1 MAKRTRKKR
10 KISPI
15 KKTLRKKNLARNFI
29 VLLSLIF
36 ILLLFA
42 YFFLSKNNQAVNSSS
57 NNNILQSQKL
67 YTNDEIMEE
76 IIQNLNPDIK
86 NNILEKDLEEEKTK
100 KESFEEELKKDI
112 SKEVFE
118 RQKEI
123 EKSKVE
129 QKIEI
134 KQSKEIEDEIIEEKS
149 QIEKPITKQKKDLI
163 TKKDNYKYDLKTKPK
178 LVIIIDDVV
187 SKIQKDKIL
196 NIGYPIT
203 MAFLPPKSGHKESA
217 IIAQN
222 LPFHMIHFPMQAS
235 KNFKNIEVNTLN
247 ISDSYETI
255 EARVKQLRVL
265 YPNATY
271 TNNHTGSVFTEN
283 YEAMDKLFSEL
294 KKYNFIFVDSKTTPN
309 SVAKELSIKYQMPY
323 IVRDTF
329 LDNDRSFTAIQNQ
342 LKDAIRV
349 AKKQGFA
356 IAIGHPYEVTFQVL
370 KESKHLLNDV
380 EPIFLNKLP
389 YFHVKAGKDDIAK
402 QTPINEAEVYGYF
415 QGKLIMYSNFKKK
428 GNS

>member
-15 KKTLRKKNLARNFI
+15 KKTLRKRNLARNFI

-42 YFFLSKNNQAVNSSS
+42 YFFLSKNNQAVKSSS

-67 YTNDEIMEE
+67 YTNDEIMEK

-86 NNILEKDLEEEKTK
+86 NNILEKDLETEKTK
-100 KESFEEELKKDI
+100 KESFEQELKKDI
-112 SKEVFE
+112 LKEVLE
-118 RQKEI
+118 KQKEI
-123 EKSKVE
+123 EKSKIEEKV
-129 QKIEI
+129 EI
-134 KQSKEIEDEIIEEKS
+134 KQAKEPSKEIEDEIIEEKTK
-149 QIEKPITKQKKDLI
+149 IEKPAIKEKKELI
-163 TKKDNYKYDLKTKPK
+163 TKKDSYKYDLKTKPK

-187 SKIQKDKIL
+187 SKSQKDKIL

-203 MAFLPPKSGHKESA
+203 MAFLPPNGVQKESA

-235 KNFKNIEVNTLN
+235 KNFKNIEIDTLN
-247 ISDSYETI
+247 ISDSYEKI
-255 EARVKQLRVL
+255 EARVKKLRDL
-265 YPNATY
+265 YPNTTY

-283 YEAMDKLFSEL
+283 YEAMDKLFRAL

-389 YFHVKAGKDDIAK
+389 Y
-402 QTPINEAEVYGYF
+402 
-415 QGKLIMYSNFKKK
+415 L
-428 GNS
+428 

>member
-1 MAKRTRKKR
+1 MVKKTRKKR

-15 KKTLRKKNLARNFI
+15 KKSLRKRNLARNFI
-29 VLLSLIF
+29 VLLSLVF

-42 YFFLSKNNQAVNSSS
+42 YFFLSKNNQTVKSSS
-57 NNNILQSQKL
+57 NNNILQSKKL
-67 YTNDEIMEE
+67 YTNDEIMEKVIE
-76 IIQNLNPDIK
+76 NLNPDSK
-86 NNILEKDLEEEKTK
+86 NNILEKNLETEENK
-100 KESFEEELKKDI
+100 KEIFEQELKKDI
-112 SKEVFE
+112 LKEVLE
-118 RQKEI
+118 KQKEI
-123 EKSKVE
+123 EKSKIEEKV
-129 QKIEI
+129 EI
-134 KQSKEIEDEIIEEKS
+134 KQAKEPSKEIEDEIIEEKTK
-149 QIEKPITKQKKDLI
+149 IEKPAIKEKKELI
-163 TKKDNYKYDLKTKPK
+163 TKKDSYKYDLKTKPK

-187 SKIQKDKIL
+187 SKSQKDKIL

-203 MAFLPPKSGHKESA
+203 MAFLPPNGVQKESA

-235 KNFKNIEVNTLN
+235 KNFKNIEIDTLN
-247 ISDSYETI
+247 ISDSYEKI
-255 EARVKQLRVL
+255 EARVKKLRDL
-265 YPNATY
+265 YPNTTY

-283 YEAMDKLFSEL
+283 YEAMDKLFRAL
-294 KKYNFIFVDSKTTPN
+294 KKYNFIFVDSRTTPN

-389 YFHVKAGKDDIAK
+389 Y
-402 QTPINEAEVYGYF
+402 
-415 QGKLIMYSNFKKK
+415 L
-428 GNS
+428 

>member
-1 MAKRTRKKR
+1 MVKKTRKKR

-15 KKTLRKKNLARNFI
+15 KKSLRKRNLARNFI
-29 VLLSLIF
+29 VLLALIF
-36 ILLLFA
+36 LLLLFA
-42 YFFLSKNNQAVNSSS
+42 YFFLSKNNQTVKSSS
-57 NNNILQSQKL
+57 NNNILQSKKL
-67 YTNDEIMEE
+67 YTNDEIMEKVIE
-76 IIQNLNPDIK
+76 NLNPDSK
-86 NNILEKDLEEEKTK
+86 NNILEKNLETEENK
-100 KESFEEELKKDI
+100 KEIFEQELKKDI
-112 SKEVFE
+112 LKEVLE
-118 RQKEI
+118 KQKEI
-123 EKSKVE
+123 EKSKIEEKV
-129 QKIEI
+129 EI
-134 KQSKEIEDEIIEEKS
+134 KQAKEPSKEIEDEIIEEKTK
-149 QIEKPITKQKKDLI
+149 IEKPAIKEKKELI
-163 TKKDNYKYDLKTKPK
+163 TKKDSYKYDLKTKPK

-187 SKIQKDKIL
+187 SKTQKDKIL

-203 MAFLPPKSGHKESA
+203 MAFLPPNSGHKESA

-283 YEAMDKLFSEL
+283 YEAMDKLFRAL

-356 IAIGHPYEVTFQVL
+356 IAIGHPYEVTFKVL

-389 YFHVKAGKDDIAK
+389 Y
-402 QTPINEAEVYGYF
+402 
-415 QGKLIMYSNFKKK
+415 L
-428 GNS
+428 

>member
-1 MAKRTRKKR
+1 MK
-10 KISPI
+10 
-15 KKTLRKKNLARNFI
+15 FI
-29 VLLSLIF
+29 FRRLFLIF
-36 ILLLFA
+36 VAIFFA
-42 YFFLSKNNQAVNSSS
+42 TTLNAKEGKVIGSS
-57 NNNILQSQKL
+57 NHEVPSWFKDSFLDISE
-67 YTNDEIMEE
+67 DIEE
-76 IIQNLNPDIK
+76 ATEK
-86 NNILEKDLEEEKTK
+86 NKHFMIFLDFEGCPYCSKML

-129 QKIEI
+129 QKIDI

-187 SKIQKDKIL
+187 SKTQKDKIL

-222 LPFHMIHFPMQAS
+222 LPFHMIHLPMQAS

-283 YEAMDKLFSEL
+283 YEAMDKLFRAL
-294 KKYNFIFVDSKTTPN
+294 KKYNFIFVDSRTTPN

-389 YFHVKAGKDDIAK
+389 Y
-402 QTPINEAEVYGYF
+402 
-415 QGKLIMYSNFKKK
+415 L
-428 GNS
+428 

>member
-1 MAKRTRKKR
+1 MVKKTRKKR

-15 KKTLRKKNLARNFI
+15 KKSLRKRNLARNFI
-29 VLLSLIF
+29 VLLALIF
-36 ILLLFA
+36 LLLLFA
-42 YFFLSKNNQAVNSSS
+42 YFFLSKNNQTVKSSS
-57 NNNILQSQKL
+57 NNNILQSKKL
-67 YTNDEIMEE
+67 YTNDEIMEKVIE
-76 IIQNLNPDIK
+76 NLNPDSK
-86 NNILEKDLEEEKTK
+86 NNILEKNLETEENK
-100 KESFEEELKKDI
+100 KEIFEQELKKDI
-112 SKEVFE
+112 LKEVLE
-118 RQKEI
+118 KQKEI
-123 EKSKVE
+123 EKSKIEEKV
-129 QKIEI
+129 EI
-134 KQSKEIEDEIIEEKS
+134 KQAKEPSKEIEDEIIEEKTK
-149 QIEKPITKQKKDLI
+149 IEKPAIKEKKELI
-163 TKKDNYKYDLKTKPK
+163 TKKDSYKYDLKTKPK

-187 SKIQKDKIL
+187 SKSQKDKIL

-203 MAFLPPKSGHKESA
+203 MAFLPPNGVQKESA

-222 LPFHMIHFPMQAS
+222 LPFHIIHFPMQAS
-235 KNFKNIEVNTLN
+235 KNFKNIEIDTLN

-255 EARVKQLRVL
+255 EARVKKLRDL
-265 YPNATY
+265 YPNTTY

-283 YEAMDKLFSEL
+283 YEAMDKLFRAL

-389 YFHVKAGKDDIAK
+389 Y
-402 QTPINEAEVYGYF
+402 
-415 QGKLIMYSNFKKK
+415 L
-428 GNS
+428 

>member
-15 KKTLRKKNLARNFI
+15 KKTLRKRNLARNFI

-57 NNNILQSQKL
+57 NNNILQSKKL
-67 YTNDEIMEE
+67 YTNDEIMEKVIE
-76 IIQNLNPDIK
+76 NLNPDSK
-86 NNILEKDLEEEKTK
+86 NNILEKNLETEENK
-100 KESFEEELKKDI
+100 KEIFEQELKKDI
-112 SKEVFE
+112 LKEVLE
-118 RQKEI
+118 KQKEI
-123 EKSKVE
+123 EKSKIEEKV
-129 QKIEI
+129 EI
-134 KQSKEIEDEIIEEKS
+134 KQAKEPSKEIEDEIIEEKT

-187 SKIQKDKIL
+187 SKSQKDKIL

-203 MAFLPPKSGHKESA
+203 MAFLPPNGVQKESA

-283 YEAMDKLFSEL
+283 YEAMDKLFRAL

-356 IAIGHPYEVTFQVL
+356 IAIGHPYEVTFKVL

-389 YFHVKAGKDDIAK
+389 Y
-402 QTPINEAEVYGYF
+402 
-415 QGKLIMYSNFKKK
+415 L
-428 GNS
+428 

>member
-1 MAKRTRKKR
+1 MVKKTRKKR

-15 KKTLRKKNLARNFI
+15 KKSLRKRNLARNFI
-29 VLLSLIF
+29 VLLALIF
-36 ILLLFA
+36 LLLLFA
-42 YFFLSKNNQAVNSSS
+42 YFFLSKNNQTVKSSS
-57 NNNILQSQKL
+57 NNNILQSKKL
-67 YTNDEIMEE
+67 YTNDEIMEKVIE
-76 IIQNLNPDIK
+76 NLNPDSK
-86 NNILEKDLEEEKTK
+86 NNILEKNLETEENK
-100 KESFEEELKKDI
+100 KEIFEQELKKDI
-112 SKEVFE
+112 LKEVLE
-118 RQKEI
+118 KQKEI
-123 EKSKVE
+123 EKSKIEEKV
-129 QKIEI
+129 EI
-134 KQSKEIEDEIIEEKS
+134 KQAKEPSKEIEDEIIEEKTK
-149 QIEKPITKQKKDLI
+149 IEKPAIKEKKELI
-163 TKKDNYKYDLKTKPK
+163 TKKDSYKYDLKTKPK

-187 SKIQKDKIL
+187 SKSQKDKIL

-203 MAFLPPKSGHKESA
+203 MAFLPPNGVQKESA

-283 YEAMDKLFSEL
+283 YEAMDKLFRAL

-389 YFHVKAGKDDIAK
+389 Y
-402 QTPINEAEVYGYF
+402 
-415 QGKLIMYSNFKKK
+415 L
-428 GNS
+428 

>member
-1 MAKRTRKKR
+1 MVKKTRKKR

-15 KKTLRKKNLARNFI
+15 KKSLRKRNLARNFI
-29 VLLSLIF
+29 VLLALIF
-36 ILLLFA
+36 LLLLFA
-42 YFFLSKNNQAVNSSS
+42 YFFLSKNNQTVKSSS
-57 NNNILQSQKL
+57 NNNILQSKKL
-67 YTNDEIMEE
+67 YTNDEIMEKVIE
-76 IIQNLNPDIK
+76 NLNPDSK
-86 NNILEKDLEEEKTK
+86 NNILEKNLETEENK
-100 KESFEEELKKDI
+100 KEIFEQELKKDI
-112 SKEVFE
+112 LKEVLE
-118 RQKEI
+118 KQKEI
-123 EKSKVE
+123 EKSKIEEKV
-129 QKIEI
+129 EI
-134 KQSKEIEDEIIEEKS
+134 KQAKEPSKEIEDEIIEEKTK
-149 QIEKPITKQKKDLI
+149 IEKPAIKEKKELI
-163 TKKDNYKYDLKTKPK
+163 TKKDSYKYDLKTKPK

-187 SKIQKDKIL
+187 SKSQKDKIL

-203 MAFLPPKSGHKESA
+203 MAFLPPNGVQKESA

-235 KNFKNIEVNTLN
+235 KNFKNIEIDTLN
-247 ISDSYETI
+247 ISDSYEKI
-255 EARVKQLRVL
+255 EARVKKLRDL
-265 YPNATY
+265 YPNTTY

-283 YEAMDKLFSEL
+283 YEAMDKLFRAL

-329 LDNDRSFTAIQNQ
+329 LDNDRSFSAIQNQ

-389 YFHVKAGKDDIAK
+389 Y
-402 QTPINEAEVYGYF
+402 
-415 QGKLIMYSNFKKK
+415 L
-428 GNS
+428 

>member
-57 NNNILQSQKL
+57 NNNILQSKKL

-86 NNILEKDLEEEKTK
+86 NNILEKDLEIEKTK

-112 SKEVFE
+112 LKEVLKK
-118 RQKEI
+118 QKEI
-123 EKSKVE
+123 EKSKIEEKV
-129 QKIEI
+129 EI
-134 KQSKEIEDEIIEEKS
+134 KQAKEPSKEIEDEIIEEKS

-187 SKIQKDKIL
+187 SKTQKDKIL

-203 MAFLPPKSGHKESA
+203 MAFLPPNSGHKESA

-283 YEAMDKLFSEL
+283 YEAMDKLFRAL
-294 KKYNFIFVDSKTTPN
+294 KKYNFIFVDSRTTPN

-356 IAIGHPYEVTFQVL
+356 IAIGHPYEVTFKVL

-389 YFHVKAGKDDIAK
+389 Y
-402 QTPINEAEVYGYF
+402 
-415 QGKLIMYSNFKKK
+415 L
-428 GNS
+428 

>member
-1 MAKRTRKKR
+1 MVKKTRKKR

-15 KKTLRKKNLARNFI
+15 KKSLRKRNLARNFI
-29 VLLSLIF
+29 VLLALIF
-36 ILLLFA
+36 LLLLFA

-57 NNNILQSQKL
+57 NNNILQSKKL
-67 YTNDEIMEE
+67 YTNDEIMEKVIE
-76 IIQNLNPDIK
+76 NLNPDNK
-86 NNILEKDLEEEKTK
+86 NNILEKNLETEENK
-100 KESFEEELKKDI
+100 KEIFEQELKKDI
-112 SKEVFE
+112 LKEVLE
-118 RQKEI
+118 KQKEI
-123 EKSKVE
+123 EKSKIEEKV
-129 QKIEI
+129 EI
-134 KQSKEIEDEIIEEKS
+134 KQAKEPSKEIEDEIIEEKTK
-149 QIEKPITKQKKDLI
+149 IEKPAIKEKKELI
-163 TKKDNYKYDLKTKPK
+163 TKKDSYKYDLKTKPK

-187 SKIQKDKIL
+187 SKSQKDKIL

-203 MAFLPPKSGHKESA
+203 MAFLPPNGVQKESA

-283 YEAMDKLFSEL
+283 YEAMDKLFRAL
-294 KKYNFIFVDSKTTPN
+294 KKYNFIFVDSRTTPN

-389 YFHVKAGKDDIAK
+389 Y
-402 QTPINEAEVYGYF
+402 
-415 QGKLIMYSNFKKK
+415 L
-428 GNS
+428 

>member
-1 MAKRTRKKR
+1 MSNRK
-10 KISPI
+10 
-15 KKTLRKKNLARNFI
+15 
-29 VLLSLIF
+29 
-36 ILLLFA
+36 A
-42 YFFLSKNNQAVNSSS
+42 YN
-57 NNNILQSQKL
+57 
-67 YTNDEIMEE
+67 
-76 IIQNLNPDIK
+76 
-86 NNILEKDLEEEKTK
+86 KTK
-100 KESFEEELKKDI
+100 KE
-112 SKEVFE
+112 
-118 RQKEI
+118 
-123 EKSKVE
+123 
-129 QKIEI
+129 
-134 KQSKEIEDEIIEEKS
+134 
-149 QIEKPITKQKKDLI
+149 LI

-187 SKIQKDKIL
+187 SKTQKDKIL

-203 MAFLPPKSGHKESA
+203 MAFLPPNSGHKESA
-217 IIAQN
+217 TIAQN

-283 YEAMDKLFSEL
+283 YEAMDKLFRAL

-389 YFHVKAGKDDIAK
+389 Y
-402 QTPINEAEVYGYF
+402 
-415 QGKLIMYSNFKKK
+415 L
-428 GNS
+428 

>member
-1 MAKRTRKKR
+1 MVKKTRKKR

-15 KKTLRKKNLARNFI
+15 KKTLRKRNLARNFI
-29 VLLSLIF
+29 VLLALIF
-36 ILLLFA
+36 LLLLFA
-42 YFFLSKNNQAVNSSS
+42 YFFLSKNNQTVKSSS
-57 NNNILQSQKL
+57 NNNILQSKKL
-67 YTNDEIMEE
+67 YTNDEIMEKVIE
-76 IIQNLNPDIK
+76 NLNPDSK
-86 NNILEKDLEEEKTK
+86 NNILEKNLETEENK
-100 KESFEEELKKDI
+100 KEIFEQELKKDI
-112 SKEVFE
+112 LKEVLE
-118 RQKEI
+118 KQKEI
-123 EKSKVE
+123 EKSKIEEKV
-129 QKIEI
+129 EI
-134 KQSKEIEDEIIEEKS
+134 KQAKEPSKEIEDEIIEEKTK
-149 QIEKPITKQKKDLI
+149 IEKPAIKEKKELI
-163 TKKDNYKYDLKTKPK
+163 TKKDSYKYDLKTKPK

-187 SKIQKDKIL
+187 SKTQKDKIL

-203 MAFLPPKSGHKESA
+203 MAFLPPNSGHKESA

-283 YEAMDKLFSEL
+283 YEAMDKLFRAL
-294 KKYNFIFVDSKTTPN
+294 KKYNFIFVDSRTTPN

-389 YFHVKAGKDDIAK
+389 Y
-402 QTPINEAEVYGYF
+402 
-415 QGKLIMYSNFKKK
+415 L
-428 GNS
+428 

>member
-15 KKTLRKKNLARNFI
+15 KKTLRKRNLARNFI

-57 NNNILQSQKL
+57 KNNILQSQKL

-86 NNILEKDLEEEKTK
+86 NNILEKDLETEKTK

-123 EKSKVE
+123 EKSKIE
-129 QKIEI
+129 QKIET

-187 SKIQKDKIL
+187 SKTQKDKIL

-283 YEAMDKLFSEL
+283 DEAMDKLFKAL
-294 KKYNFIFVDSKTTPN
+294 VKYNFIFVDSKTSAK
-309 SVAKELSIKYQMPY
+309 SVGQKYANKYNLPY
-323 IVRDTF
+323 ISRNIF
-329 LDNDRSFTAIQNQ
+329 LDNEKSYEYIKSQ
-342 LKDAIRV
+342 LIKSV
-349 AKKQGFA
+349 ELAKKHGYA
-356 IAIGHPYEVTFQVL
+356 VAIGHPYDITLKVL

-380 EPIFLNKLP
+380 DPILVNKLP
-389 YFHVKAGKDDIAK
+389 H
-402 QTPINEAEVYGYF
+402 
-415 QGKLIMYSNFKKK
+415 L
-428 GNS
+428 

>member
-15 KKTLRKKNLARNFI
+15 KKTLRKRNLARNFI

-42 YFFLSKNNQAVNSSS
+42 YFFLSKNNQTVNSSS

-67 YTNDEIMEE
+67 YTNDEIMEKVIE
-76 IIQNLNPDIK
+76 NLNPDSK
-86 NNILEKDLEEEKTK
+86 NNILEKNLETEENK
-100 KESFEEELKKDI
+100 KEIFEQELKKDI
-112 SKEVFE
+112 LKEVLE
-118 RQKEI
+118 KQKEI
-123 EKSKVE
+123 EKSKIEEKV
-129 QKIEI
+129 EI
-134 KQSKEIEDEIIEEKS
+134 KQAKEPSKEIEDEIIEEKTK
-149 QIEKPITKQKKDLI
+149 IEKPAIKEKKELI
-163 TKKDNYKYDLKTKPK
+163 TKKDSYKYDLKTKPK

-187 SKIQKDKIL
+187 SKSQKDKIL

-203 MAFLPPKSGHKESA
+203 MAFLPPNGVQKESA

-283 YEAMDKLFSEL
+283 YEAMDKLFRAL
-294 KKYNFIFVDSKTTPN
+294 KKYNFIFVDSRTTPN

-356 IAIGHPYEVTFQVL
+356 IAIGHPYEVTFKVL

-389 YFHVKAGKDDIAK
+389 Y
-402 QTPINEAEVYGYF
+402 
-415 QGKLIMYSNFKKK
+415 L
-428 GNS
+428 

>member
-1 MAKRTRKKR
+1 MVKKTRKKR

-15 KKTLRKKNLARNFI
+15 KKSLRKRNLARNFI
-29 VLLSLIF
+29 VLLALIF
-36 ILLLFA
+36 LLLLFA
-42 YFFLSKNNQAVNSSS
+42 YFFLSKNNQTVKSSS
-57 NNNILQSQKL
+57 NNNILQSKKL
-67 YTNDEIMEE
+67 FTNDEIMEKVIE
-76 IIQNLNPDIK
+76 NLNPDSK
-86 NNILEKDLEEEKTK
+86 NNILEKNLETEENK
-100 KESFEEELKKDI
+100 KEIFEQELKKDI
-112 SKEVFE
+112 LKEVLE
-118 RQKEI
+118 KQKEI
-123 EKSKVE
+123 EKSKIEEKV
-129 QKIEI
+129 EI
-134 KQSKEIEDEIIEEKS
+134 KQAKEPSKEIEDEIIEEKTK
-149 QIEKPITKQKKDLI
+149 IEKPAIKEKKELI
-163 TKKDNYKYDLKTKPK
+163 TKKDSYKYDLKTKPK

-187 SKIQKDKIL
+187 SKSQKDKIL

-203 MAFLPPKSGHKESA
+203 MAFLPPNGVQKESA

-235 KNFKNIEVNTLN
+235 KNFKNIEIDTLN
-247 ISDSYETI
+247 ISDSYEKI
-255 EARVKQLRVL
+255 EARVKKLRDL
-265 YPNATY
+265 YPNTTY

-283 YEAMDKLFSEL
+283 YEAMDKLFRAL

-356 IAIGHPYEVTFQVL
+356 IAIGHPYEVTFKVL

-389 YFHVKAGKDDIAK
+389 Y
-402 QTPINEAEVYGYF
+402 
-415 QGKLIMYSNFKKK
+415 L
-428 GNS
+428 

>member
-15 KKTLRKKNLARNFI
+15 KKSLRKRNLARNFI

-36 ILLLFA
+36 LLLLFA

-67 YTNDEIMEE
+67 YTNDEIMEKVIE
-76 IIQNLNPDIK
+76 NLNPDSK
-86 NNILEKDLEEEKTK
+86 NNILEKNLETEENK
-100 KESFEEELKKDI
+100 KEIFEQELKKDI
-112 SKEVFE
+112 LKEVLE
-118 RQKEI
+118 KQKEI
-123 EKSKVE
+123 EKSKIEEKV
-129 QKIEI
+129 EI
-134 KQSKEIEDEIIEEKS
+134 KQAKEPSKEIEDEIIEEKTK
-149 QIEKPITKQKKDLI
+149 IEKPAIKEKKELI
-163 TKKDNYKYDLKTKPK
+163 TKKDSYKYDLKTKPK

-187 SKIQKDKIL
+187 SKSQKDKIL

-203 MAFLPPKSGHKESA
+203 MAFLPPNGVQKESA

-283 YEAMDKLFSEL
+283 YEAMDKLFRAL

-389 YFHVKAGKDDIAK
+389 Y
-402 QTPINEAEVYGYF
+402 
-415 QGKLIMYSNFKKK
+415 L
-428 GNS
+428 

>member
-10 KISPI
+10 KISTI
-15 KKTLRKKNLARNFI
+15 KKTLRKRNLARNFI

-76 IIQNLNPDIK
+76 VIQNLK
-86 NNILEKDLEEEKTK
+86 EEKTK

-123 EKSKVE
+123 EKSKIE
-129 QKIEI
+129 QKIET
-134 KQSKEIEDEIIEEKS
+134 KQSKEREDEIIEEKS

-187 SKIQKDKIL
+187 SKTQKDKIL

-203 MAFLPPKSGHKESA
+203 MAFLPPNSGHKESA

-283 YEAMDKLFSEL
+283 YEAMDKLFRAL
-294 KKYNFIFVDSKTTPN
+294 KKYNFIFVDSRTTPN

-356 IAIGHPYEVTFQVL
+356 IAIGHTYEVTFQVL
-370 KESKHLLNDV
+370 KESKHILNDV

-389 YFHVKAGKDDIAK
+389 Y
-402 QTPINEAEVYGYF
+402 
-415 QGKLIMYSNFKKK
+415 L
-428 GNS
+428 

>member
-1 MAKRTRKKR
+1 MVKKTRKKR

-15 KKTLRKKNLARNFI
+15 KKSLRKRNLARNFI
-29 VLLSLIF
+29 VLLALIF
-36 ILLLFA
+36 LLLLFA
-42 YFFLSKNNQAVNSSS
+42 YFFLSKNNQTVKSSS
-57 NNNILQSQKL
+57 NNNILQSKKL
-67 YTNDEIMEE
+67 YTNDEIMEKVIE
-76 IIQNLNPDIK
+76 NLNPDNK
-86 NNILEKDLEEEKTK
+86 NNILEKNLETEENK
-100 KESFEEELKKDI
+100 KEIFEQELKKDI
-112 SKEVFE
+112 LKEVLE
-118 RQKEI
+118 KQKEI
-123 EKSKVE
+123 EKSKIEEKV
-129 QKIEI
+129 EI
-134 KQSKEIEDEIIEEKS
+134 KQAKEPSKEIEDEIIEEKTK
-149 QIEKPITKQKKDLI
+149 IEKPAIKEKKELI
-163 TKKDNYKYDLKTKPK
+163 TKKDSYKYDLKTKPK

-187 SKIQKDKIL
+187 SKSQKDKIL

-203 MAFLPPKSGHKESA
+203 MAFLPPNGVQKESA

-235 KNFKNIEVNTLN
+235 KNFKNIEIDTLN

-283 YEAMDKLFSEL
+283 YEAMDKLFRAL

-356 IAIGHPYEVTFQVL
+356 IAIGHPYEVTFKVL

-389 YFHVKAGKDDIAK
+389 Y
-402 QTPINEAEVYGYF
+402 
-415 QGKLIMYSNFKKK
+415 L
-428 GNS
+428 

>member
-1 MAKRTRKKR
+1 MVKKTRKKR

-42 YFFLSKNNQAVNSSS
+42 YFFLSKNNQTVKSSS
-57 NNNILQSQKL
+57 NNNILQSKKL
-67 YTNDEIMEE
+67 YTNDEIMEKVIE
-76 IIQNLNPDIK
+76 NLNPDNK
-86 NNILEKDLEEEKTK
+86 NNILEKNLETEENK
-100 KESFEEELKKDI
+100 KEIFEQELKKDI
-112 SKEVFE
+112 LKEVLE
-118 RQKEI
+118 KQKEI
-123 EKSKVE
+123 EKSKIEEKV
-129 QKIEI
+129 EI
-134 KQSKEIEDEIIEEKS
+134 KQAKEPSKEIEDEIIEEKTK
-149 QIEKPITKQKKDLI
+149 IEKPAIKEKKELI
-163 TKKDNYKYDLKTKPK
+163 TKKDSYKYDLKTKPK
-178 LVIIIDDVV
+178 LVIIIDDAV
-187 SKIQKDKIL
+187 SKSQKDKIL

-203 MAFLPPKSGHKESA
+203 MAFLPPNGVQKESA

-283 YEAMDKLFSEL
+283 YEAMDKLFRAL

-329 LDNDRSFTAIQNQ
+329 LDNDRSFSAIQNQ

-389 YFHVKAGKDDIAK
+389 Y
-402 QTPINEAEVYGYF
+402 
-415 QGKLIMYSNFKKK
+415 L
-428 GNS
+428 

>member
-1 MAKRTRKKR
+1 MVKKTRKKR

-15 KKTLRKKNLARNFI
+15 KKTLRKRNLARNFI
-29 VLLSLIF
+29 VLLALIF
-36 ILLLFA
+36 LLLLFA
-42 YFFLSKNNQAVNSSS
+42 YFFLSKNNQTVKSSS
-57 NNNILQSQKL
+57 NNNILQSKKL
-67 YTNDEIMEE
+67 YTNDEIMEKVIE
-76 IIQNLNPDIK
+76 NLNPDSK
-86 NNILEKDLEEEKTK
+86 NNILEKNLETEENK
-100 KESFEEELKKDI
+100 KEIFEQELKKDI
-112 SKEVFE
+112 LKEVLE
-118 RQKEI
+118 KQKEI
-123 EKSKVE
+123 EKSKIEEKV
-129 QKIEI
+129 EI
-134 KQSKEIEDEIIEEKS
+134 KQAKEPSKEIEDEIIEEKTK
-149 QIEKPITKQKKDLI
+149 IEKPAIKEKKELIAKKDR
-163 TKKDNYKYDLKTKPK
+163 YKYDLKTNPK

-187 SKIQKDKIL
+187 SKSQKDKIL

-203 MAFLPPKSGHKESA
+203 MAFLPPNGVQKESA

-235 KNFKNIEVNTLN
+235 KNFKNIEIDTLN
-247 ISDSYETI
+247 ISDSYEKI

-283 YEAMDKLFSEL
+283 YEAMDKLFRAL

-356 IAIGHPYEVTFQVL
+356 IAIGHPYEVTFKVL

-389 YFHVKAGKDDIAK
+389 Y
-402 QTPINEAEVYGYF
+402 
-415 QGKLIMYSNFKKK
+415 L
-428 GNS
+428 

>member
-1 MAKRTRKKR
+1 MVKKTRKKR

-15 KKTLRKKNLARNFI
+15 KKSLRKRNLARNFI
-29 VLLSLIF
+29 VLLALIF
-36 ILLLFA
+36 LLLLFA
-42 YFFLSKNNQAVNSSS
+42 YFFLSKNNQTVKSSS
-57 NNNILQSQKL
+57 NNNILQSKKL
-67 YTNDEIMEE
+67 YTNDEIMEKVIE
-76 IIQNLNPDIK
+76 NLNPDSK
-86 NNILEKDLEEEKTK
+86 NNILEKNLETEENK
-100 KESFEEELKKDI
+100 KEIFEQELKKDI
-112 SKEVFE
+112 LKEVLE
-118 RQKEI
+118 KQKEI
-123 EKSKVE
+123 EKSKIEEKV
-129 QKIEI
+129 EI
-134 KQSKEIEDEIIEEKS
+134 KQAKEPSKEIEDEIIEEKTK
-149 QIEKPITKQKKDLI
+149 IEKPAIKEKKELI
-163 TKKDNYKYDLKTKPK
+163 TKKDSYKYDLKTKPK

-187 SKIQKDKIL
+187 SKSQKDKIL

-203 MAFLPPKSGHKESA
+203 MAFLPPNGVQKESA

-283 YEAMDKLFSEL
+283 YEAMDKLFRAL
-294 KKYNFIFVDSKTTPN
+294 KKYNFIFVDSRTTPN

-389 YFHVKAGKDDIAK
+389 Y
-402 QTPINEAEVYGYF
+402 
-415 QGKLIMYSNFKKK
+415 L
-428 GNS
+428 

>member
-1 MAKRTRKKR
+1 MVKKTRKKR

-15 KKTLRKKNLARNFI
+15 KKSLRKRNLARNFI
-29 VLLSLIF
+29 VLLALIF
-36 ILLLFA
+36 LLLLFA
-42 YFFLSKNNQAVNSSS
+42 YFFLSKNNQTVKSSS
-57 NNNILQSQKL
+57 NNNILQSKKL
-67 YTNDEIMEE
+67 YTNDEIMEKVIE
-76 IIQNLNPDIK
+76 NLNPDSK
-86 NNILEKDLEEEKTK
+86 NNILEKNLETEENK
-100 KESFEEELKKDI
+100 KEIFEQELKKDI
-112 SKEVFE
+112 LKEVLE
-118 RQKEI
+118 KQKEI
-123 EKSKVE
+123 EKSKIEEKV
-129 QKIEI
+129 EI
-134 KQSKEIEDEIIEEKS
+134 KQAKEPSKEIEDEIIEEKTK
-149 QIEKPITKQKKDLI
+149 IEKPAIKEKKELI
-163 TKKDNYKYDLKTKPK
+163 TKKDSYKYDLKTKPK

-187 SKIQKDKIL
+187 SKSQKDKIL

-203 MAFLPPKSGHKESA
+203 MAFLPPNGVQKESA

-235 KNFKNIEVNTLN
+235 KNFKNIEIDTLN

-283 YEAMDKLFSEL
+283 YEAMDKLFRAL

-356 IAIGHPYEVTFQVL
+356 IAIGHPYEVTFKVL

-389 YFHVKAGKDDIAK
+389 Y
-402 QTPINEAEVYGYF
+402 
-415 QGKLIMYSNFKKK
+415 L
-428 GNS
+428 

>member
-1 MAKRTRKKR
+1 
-10 KISPI
+10 
-15 KKTLRKKNLARNFI
+15 
-29 VLLSLIF
+29 
-36 ILLLFA
+36 
-42 YFFLSKNNQAVNSSS
+42 
-57 NNNILQSQKL
+57 
-67 YTNDEIMEE
+67 MEKVIE
-76 IIQNLNPDIK
+76 NLNPDNK
-86 NNILEKDLEEEKTK
+86 NNILEKNLETEENK
-100 KESFEEELKKDI
+100 KEIFEQELKKDI
-112 SKEVFE
+112 LKEVLE
-118 RQKEI
+118 KQKEI
-123 EKSKVE
+123 EKSKIEEKV
-129 QKIEI
+129 EI
-134 KQSKEIEDEIIEEKS
+134 KQAKEPSKEIEDEIIEEKTK
-149 QIEKPITKQKKDLI
+149 IEKPAIKEKKELI
-163 TKKDNYKYDLKTKPK
+163 TKKDSYKYDLKTKPK

-187 SKIQKDKIL
+187 SKTQKDKIL

-203 MAFLPPKSGHKESA
+203 MAFLPPNGVQKESA

-283 YEAMDKLFSEL
+283 YEAMDKLFRAL
-294 KKYNFIFVDSKTTPN
+294 KKYNFIFVDSRTTPN

-389 YFHVKAGKDDIAK
+389 Y
-402 QTPINEAEVYGYF
+402 
-415 QGKLIMYSNFKKK
+415 L
-428 GNS
+428 

>member
-57 NNNILQSQKL
+57 NNNILQSKKL

-86 NNILEKDLEEEKTK
+86 NNILEKDLEIEKTK

-112 SKEVFE
+112 LKEVLE
-118 RQKEI
+118 KQKEI
-123 EKSKVE
+123 EKSKIEEKV
-129 QKIEI
+129 EI
-134 KQSKEIEDEIIEEKS
+134 KQAKEPSKEIEDEIIEEKS

-187 SKIQKDKIL
+187 SKSQKDKIL

-203 MAFLPPKSGHKESA
+203 MAFLPPNSGHKESA

-235 KNFKNIEVNTLN
+235 KNFKNIEVDTLN
-247 ISDSYETI
+247 ISDSYEKI
-255 EARVKQLRVL
+255 EARVKQLRDL

-283 YEAMDKLFSEL
+283 YEAMDKLFRAL

-356 IAIGHPYEVTFQVL
+356 IAIGHPYEVTFKVL

-389 YFHVKAGKDDIAK
+389 Y
-402 QTPINEAEVYGYF
+402 
-415 QGKLIMYSNFKKK
+415 L
-428 GNS
+428 

>member
-1 MAKRTRKKR
+1 MVKKTRKKR

-15 KKTLRKKNLARNFI
+15 KKSLRKRNLARNFI
-29 VLLSLIF
+29 VLLALIF
-36 ILLLFA
+36 LLLLFA
-42 YFFLSKNNQAVNSSS
+42 YFFLSKNNQTVKSSS
-57 NNNILQSQKL
+57 NNNILQSKKL
-67 YTNDEIMEE
+67 YTNDEIMEKVIE
-76 IIQNLNPDIK
+76 NLNPDSK
-86 NNILEKDLEEEKTK
+86 NNILEKNLETEENK
-100 KESFEEELKKDI
+100 KEIFEQELKKDI
-112 SKEVFE
+112 LKEVLE
-118 RQKEI
+118 KQKEI
-123 EKSKVE
+123 EKSKIEEKV
-129 QKIEI
+129 EI
-134 KQSKEIEDEIIEEKS
+134 KQAKEPSKEIEDEIIEEKTK
-149 QIEKPITKQKKDLI
+149 IEKPAIKEKKELI
-163 TKKDNYKYDLKTKPK
+163 TKKDSYKYDLKTKPK

-187 SKIQKDKIL
+187 SKSQKDKIL

-203 MAFLPPKSGHKESA
+203 MAFLPPNGVQKESA

-235 KNFKNIEVNTLN
+235 KNFKNIEIDTLN
-247 ISDSYETI
+247 ISDSYEKI
-255 EARVKQLRVL
+255 EARVKKLRDL
-265 YPNATY
+265 YPNTTY

-283 YEAMDKLFSEL
+283 YEAMDKLFRAL
-294 KKYNFIFVDSKTTPN
+294 KKYNFIFVDSKTTPD

-356 IAIGHPYEVTFQVL
+356 IAIGHPYEVTFKVL

-389 YFHVKAGKDDIAK
+389 Y
-402 QTPINEAEVYGYF
+402 
-415 QGKLIMYSNFKKK
+415 L
-428 GNS
+428 

>member
-15 KKTLRKKNLARNFI
+15 KKTLRKRNLARNFI
-29 VLLSLIF
+29 VLLALIF
-36 ILLLFA
+36 LLLLFA
-42 YFFLSKNNQAVNSSS
+42 YFFLSKNNQTVKSSS
-57 NNNILQSQKL
+57 NNNILQSKKL
-67 YTNDEIMEE
+67 YTNDEIMEKVIE
-76 IIQNLNPDIK
+76 NLNPDNK
-86 NNILEKDLEEEKTK
+86 NNILEKNLETEENK
-100 KESFEEELKKDI
+100 KEIFEQELKKDI
-112 SKEVFE
+112 LKEVLE
-118 RQKEI
+118 KQKEI
-123 EKSKVE
+123 EKSKIEEKV
-129 QKIEI
+129 EI
-134 KQSKEIEDEIIEEKS
+134 KQAKEPSKEIEDEIIEEKTK
-149 QIEKPITKQKKDLI
+149 IEKPAIKEKKELI
-163 TKKDNYKYDLKTKPK
+163 TKKDSYKYDLKTKPK

-187 SKIQKDKIL
+187 SKSQKDKIL

-203 MAFLPPKSGHKESA
+203 MAFLPPNGVQKESA

-235 KNFKNIEVNTLN
+235 KNFKNIEIDTLN
-247 ISDSYETI
+247 ISDSYEKI
-255 EARVKQLRVL
+255 EARVKKLRDL
-265 YPNATY
+265 YPNTTY

-283 YEAMDKLFSEL
+283 YEAMDKLFRAL

-389 YFHVKAGKDDIAK
+389 Y
-402 QTPINEAEVYGYF
+402 
-415 QGKLIMYSNFKKK
+415 L
-428 GNS
+428 

>member
-15 KKTLRKKNLARNFI
+15 KKTLRKRNLARNFI

-42 YFFLSKNNQAVNSSS
+42 YFFLSKNNQTVKSSS
-57 NNNILQSQKL
+57 NNNILQSKKL
-67 YTNDEIMEE
+67 YTNDEIMEKVIE
-76 IIQNLNPDIK
+76 NLNPDNK
-86 NNILEKDLEEEKTK
+86 NNILEKNLETEENK
-100 KESFEEELKKDI
+100 KEIFEQELKKDI
-112 SKEVFE
+112 LKEVLE
-118 RQKEI
+118 KQKEI
-123 EKSKVE
+123 EKSKIEEKV
-129 QKIEI
+129 EI
-134 KQSKEIEDEIIEEKS
+134 KQAKEPSKEIEDEIIEEKTK
-149 QIEKPITKQKKDLI
+149 IEKPAIKEKKELI
-163 TKKDNYKYDLKTKPK
+163 TKKDSYKYDLKTKPK

-187 SKIQKDKIL
+187 SKSQKDKIL

-203 MAFLPPKSGHKESA
+203 MAFLPPNGVQKESA

-235 KNFKNIEVNTLN
+235 KNFKNIEIDTLN
-247 ISDSYETI
+247 ISDSYEKI
-255 EARVKQLRVL
+255 EARVKKLRDL
-265 YPNATY
+265 YPNTTY

-283 YEAMDKLFSEL
+283 YEAMDKLFRAL

-389 YFHVKAGKDDIAK
+389 Y
-402 QTPINEAEVYGYF
+402 
-415 QGKLIMYSNFKKK
+415 L
-428 GNS
+428 

>member
-1 MAKRTRKKR
+1 MVKKTRKKR

-15 KKTLRKKNLARNFI
+15 KKSLRKRNLARNFI

-42 YFFLSKNNQAVNSSS
+42 YFFLSKNNQTVKSSS
-57 NNNILQSQKL
+57 NNNILQSKKL
-67 YTNDEIMEE
+67 YTNDEIMEKVIE
-76 IIQNLNPDIK
+76 NLNPDSK
-86 NNILEKDLEEEKTK
+86 NNILEKNLETEENK
-100 KESFEEELKKDI
+100 KEIFEQELKKDI
-112 SKEVFE
+112 LKEVLE
-118 RQKEI
+118 KQKEI
-123 EKSKVE
+123 EKSKIEEKV
-129 QKIEI
+129 EI
-134 KQSKEIEDEIIEEKS
+134 KQAKEPSKEIEDEIIEEKTK
-149 QIEKPITKQKKDLI
+149 IEKPAIKEKKELI
-163 TKKDNYKYDLKTKPK
+163 TKKDSYKYDLKTKPK

-187 SKIQKDKIL
+187 SKSQKDKIL

-203 MAFLPPKSGHKESA
+203 MAFLPPNGVQKESA

-283 YEAMDKLFSEL
+283 YEAMDKLFRAL
-294 KKYNFIFVDSKTTPN
+294 KKYNFIFVDSRTTPN

-389 YFHVKAGKDDIAK
+389 Y
-402 QTPINEAEVYGYF
+402 
-415 QGKLIMYSNFKKK
+415 L
-428 GNS
+428 

>member
-1 MAKRTRKKR
+1 MVKKTRKKR

-15 KKTLRKKNLARNFI
+15 KKSLRKRNLARNFI
-29 VLLSLIF
+29 VLLALIF
-36 ILLLFA
+36 LLLLFA
-42 YFFLSKNNQAVNSSS
+42 YFFLSKNNQTVKSSS
-57 NNNILQSQKL
+57 NNNILQSKKL
-67 YTNDEIMEE
+67 YTNDEIMEKVIE
-76 IIQNLNPDIK
+76 NLNPDSK
-86 NNILEKDLEEEKTK
+86 NNILEKNLETEENK
-100 KESFEEELKKDI
+100 KEIFEQELKKDI
-112 SKEVFE
+112 LKEVLE
-118 RQKEI
+118 KQKEI
-123 EKSKVE
+123 EKSKIEEKV
-129 QKIEI
+129 EI
-134 KQSKEIEDEIIEEKS
+134 KQAKEPSKEIEDEIIEEKT

-187 SKIQKDKIL
+187 SKTQKDKIL

-203 MAFLPPKSGHKESA
+203 MAFLPPNGVQKESA

-283 YEAMDKLFSEL
+283 YEAMDKLFRAL

-389 YFHVKAGKDDIAK
+389 Y
-402 QTPINEAEVYGYF
+402 
-415 QGKLIMYSNFKKK
+415 L
-428 GNS
+428 

>member
-1 MAKRTRKKR
+1 MAKKTRKKR

-15 KKTLRKKNLARNFI
+15 KKTLRKRNLARNFI

-57 NNNILQSQKL
+57 KNNILQSQKL

-86 NNILEKDLEEEKTK
+86 NNILEKDLEIEKTK

-112 SKEVFE
+112 LKEVLE
-118 RQKEI
+118 KQKEI
-123 EKSKVE
+123 EKSKIEEKV
-129 QKIEI
+129 EI
-134 KQSKEIEDEIIEEKS
+134 KQAKEPSKEIEDEIIEEKTK
-149 QIEKPITKQKKDLI
+149 IEKPAIKEKKELI
-163 TKKDNYKYDLKTKPK
+163 TKKDSYKYDLKTKPK

-187 SKIQKDKIL
+187 SKTQKDKIL

-203 MAFLPPKSGHKESA
+203 MAFLPPNGVQKESA

-283 YEAMDKLFSEL
+283 YEAMDKLFRAL

-389 YFHVKAGKDDIAK
+389 Y
-402 QTPINEAEVYGYF
+402 
-415 QGKLIMYSNFKKK
+415 L
-428 GNS
+428 

>member
-15 KKTLRKKNLARNFI
+15 KKTLRKRNLARNFI

-42 YFFLSKNNQAVNSSS
+42 YFFLSKNNQTVKSSS
-57 NNNILQSQKL
+57 NNNILQSKKL
-67 YTNDEIMEE
+67 YTNDEIMEKVIE
-76 IIQNLNPDIK
+76 NLNPDSK
-86 NNILEKDLEEEKTK
+86 NNILEKNLETEENK
-100 KESFEEELKKDI
+100 KEIFEQELKKDI
-112 SKEVFE
+112 LKEVLE
-118 RQKEI
+118 KQKEI
-123 EKSKVE
+123 EKSKIEEKV
-129 QKIEI
+129 EI
-134 KQSKEIEDEIIEEKS
+134 KQAKEPSKEIEDEIIEEKTK
-149 QIEKPITKQKKDLI
+149 IEKPAIKEKKELI
-163 TKKDNYKYDLKTKPK
+163 TKKDSYKYDLKTKPK

-187 SKIQKDKIL
+187 SKSQKDKIL

-203 MAFLPPKSGHKESA
+203 MAFLPPNGVQKESA

-255 EARVKQLRVL
+255 EARVKKLRDL
-265 YPNATY
+265 YPNTTY

-283 YEAMDKLFSEL
+283 YEAMDKLFRAL

-356 IAIGHPYEVTFQVL
+356 IAIGHPYEVTFKVL

-389 YFHVKAGKDDIAK
+389 Y
-402 QTPINEAEVYGYF
+402 
-415 QGKLIMYSNFKKK
+415 L
-428 GNS
+428 

>member
-1 MAKRTRKKR
+1 MAKKTRKKR

-15 KKTLRKKNLARNFI
+15 KKTLRKRNLARNFI
-29 VLLSLIF
+29 VLLALIF

-42 YFFLSKNNQAVNSSS
+42 YFFLSKNNQTVNSSS
-57 NNNILQSQKL
+57 NNNILQSKKL
-67 YTNDEIMEE
+67 YTNDEIMEKVIE
-76 IIQNLNPDIK
+76 NLNPDSK
-86 NNILEKDLEEEKTK
+86 NNILEKNLETEENK
-100 KESFEEELKKDI
+100 KEIFEQELKKDI
-112 SKEVFE
+112 LKEVLE
-118 RQKEI
+118 KQKEI
-123 EKSKVE
+123 EKSKIEEKV
-129 QKIEI
+129 EI
-134 KQSKEIEDEIIEEKS
+134 KQAKEPSKEIEDEIIEEKT

-187 SKIQKDKIL
+187 SKSQKDKIL

-203 MAFLPPKSGHKESA
+203 MAFLPPNGVQKESA

-283 YEAMDKLFSEL
+283 YEAMDKLFRAL
-294 KKYNFIFVDSKTTPN
+294 KKYNFIFVDSRTTPN

-356 IAIGHPYEVTFQVL
+356 IAIGHPYEVTFKVL

-389 YFHVKAGKDDIAK
+389 Y
-402 QTPINEAEVYGYF
+402 
-415 QGKLIMYSNFKKK
+415 L
-428 GNS
+428 

>member
-15 KKTLRKKNLARNFI
+15 KKTLRKRNLARNFI
-29 VLLSLIF
+29 VLLALIF
-36 ILLLFA
+36 LLLLFA
-42 YFFLSKNNQAVNSSS
+42 YFFLSKNNQTVKSSS
-57 NNNILQSQKL
+57 NNNILQSKKL
-67 YTNDEIMEE
+67 YTNDEIMEKVIE
-76 IIQNLNPDIK
+76 NLNPDNK
-86 NNILEKDLEEEKTK
+86 NNILEKNLETEENK
-100 KESFEEELKKDI
+100 KEIFEQELKKDI
-112 SKEVFE
+112 LKEVLE
-118 RQKEI
+118 KQKEI
-123 EKSKVE
+123 EKSKIEEKV
-129 QKIEI
+129 EI
-134 KQSKEIEDEIIEEKS
+134 KQAKEPSKEIEDEIIEEKTK
-149 QIEKPITKQKKDLI
+149 IEKPAIKEKKELI
-163 TKKDNYKYDLKTKPK
+163 TKKDSYKYDLKTKPK

-187 SKIQKDKIL
+187 SKSQKDKIL

-203 MAFLPPKSGHKESA
+203 MAFLPPNSGHKESA

-235 KNFKNIEVNTLN
+235 KNFKNIEIDTLN
-247 ISDSYETI
+247 ISDSYEKI
-255 EARVKQLRVL
+255 EARVKKLRDL
-265 YPNATY
+265 YPNTTY

-283 YEAMDKLFSEL
+283 YEAMDKLFRAL

-356 IAIGHPYEVTFQVL
+356 IAIGHPYEVTFKVL

-389 YFHVKAGKDDIAK
+389 Y
-402 QTPINEAEVYGYF
+402 
-415 QGKLIMYSNFKKK
+415 L
-428 GNS
+428 

>member
-57 NNNILQSQKL
+57 NNNILQSKKL
-67 YTNDEIMEE
+67 YTNDEIMEKVIE
-76 IIQNLNPDIK
+76 NLNPDNK
-86 NNILEKDLEEEKTK
+86 NNILEKNLETEENK
-100 KESFEEELKKDI
+100 KEIFEQELKKDI
-112 SKEVFE
+112 LKEVLE
-118 RQKEI
+118 KQKEI
-123 EKSKVE
+123 EKSKIEEKV
-129 QKIEI
+129 EI
-134 KQSKEIEDEIIEEKS
+134 KQAKEPSKEIEDEIIEEKTK
-149 QIEKPITKQKKDLI
+149 IEKPAIKEKKELI
-163 TKKDNYKYDLKTKPK
+163 TKKDSYKYDLKTKPK

-187 SKIQKDKIL
+187 SKSQKDKIL

-203 MAFLPPKSGHKESA
+203 MAFLPPNGVQKESA

-235 KNFKNIEVNTLN
+235 KNFKNIEIDTLN
-247 ISDSYETI
+247 ISDSYEKI
-255 EARVKQLRVL
+255 EARVKKLRDL
-265 YPNATY
+265 YPNTTY

-283 YEAMDKLFSEL
+283 YEAMDKLFRAL

-356 IAIGHPYEVTFQVL
+356 IAIGHPYEVTFKVL

-389 YFHVKAGKDDIAK
+389 Y
-402 QTPINEAEVYGYF
+402 
-415 QGKLIMYSNFKKK
+415 L
-428 GNS
+428 

>member
-1 MAKRTRKKR
+1 MVKKTRKKR

-15 KKTLRKKNLARNFI
+15 KKSLRKRNLARNFI
-29 VLLSLIF
+29 VLLALIF
-36 ILLLFA
+36 LLLLFA
-42 YFFLSKNNQAVNSSS
+42 YFFLSKNNQTVKSSS
-57 NNNILQSQKL
+57 NNNILQSKKL
-67 YTNDEIMEE
+67 YTNDEIMEKVIE
-76 IIQNLNPDIK
+76 NLNPDSK
-86 NNILEKDLEEEKTK
+86 NNILEKNLETEENK
-100 KESFEEELKKDI
+100 KEIFEQELKKDI
-112 SKEVFE
+112 LKEVLE
-118 RQKEI
+118 KQKEI
-123 EKSKVE
+123 EKSKIEEKV
-129 QKIEI
+129 EI
-134 KQSKEIEDEIIEEKS
+134 KQAKEPSKEIEDEIIEEKTK
-149 QIEKPITKQKKDLI
+149 IEKPAIKEKKELI
-163 TKKDNYKYDLKTKPK
+163 TKKDSYKYDLKTKPK

-187 SKIQKDKIL
+187 SKTQKDKIL

-222 LPFHMIHFPMQAS
+222 LPFHIIHFPMQAS

-283 YEAMDKLFSEL
+283 YEAMDKLFRAL
-294 KKYNFIFVDSKTTPN
+294 KKYNFIFVDSRTTPN

-389 YFHVKAGKDDIAK
+389 Y
-402 QTPINEAEVYGYF
+402 
-415 QGKLIMYSNFKKK
+415 L
-428 GNS
+428 